1 MKKVVKRVKYVKSEK
16 LKCKKNKKVKVQNQ
30 KRTNKMSMC
39 KSIMEVVVCR
49 GKTILNYQ
57 WVKFLKWKN
66 PSMMNIA
73 DGLRYFLAQQTK
85 VEIRPQVGTIKASRI
100 CMLTRAVISI
110 IQIQLL
116 TKGISQELVHP
127 KISIWQ
133 RKKRKIYFFTHRER
147 VEQHSIVQRMN
158 LLS

>member
-1 MKKVVKRVKYVKSEK
+1 MAVLMMVLAATQITLTSLPISGYLPNYHRIFKI
-16 LKCKKNKKVKVQNQ
+16 
-30 KRTNKMSMC
+30 
-39 KSIMEVVVCR
+39 KSIMEMEVCR
-49 GKTILNYQ
+49 EKTILNYQ

-73 DGLRYFLAQQTK
+73 DGLRYFLVQQTK
-85 VEIRPQVGTIKASRI
+85 AEIRPQVGTIKASRI
-100 CMLTRAVISI
+100 CMLTKAVISI